1 LHIVN
6 VSSTLPP
13 EVLIVRA
20 ICSTEFACSHLYI
33 PKEILKLSA
42 IVYTCVHAHG
52 KKCVTTHYASIWNS
66 NDRLIG
72 NCHTDHWQVHAQP
85 NAHPGEAGGGHP
97 GGNSPVLHWCWERRA
112 QIWHS
117 LWYLWGQSHL
127 LLTAI
132 GYQEYY
138 RDAIGSYE
146 LVVDILAT
154 IRAHKYFMFIQ
165 VIVIATA

>member
-1 LHIVN
+1 
-6 VSSTLPP
+6 
-13 EVLIVRA
+13 
-20 ICSTEFACSHLYI
+20 
-33 PKEILKLSA
+33 
-42 IVYTCVHAHG
+42 
-52 KKCVTTHYASIWNS
+52 
-66 NDRLIG
+66 
-72 NCHTDHWQVHAQP
+72 
-85 NAHPGEAGGGHP
+85 
-97 GGNSPVLHWCWERRA
+97 
-112 QIWHS
+112 
-117 LWYLWGQSHL
+117 L